1 MKKAYFIPVLLLF
14 VAIFSSCSTKVDLYA
29 DYKDVAIV
37 YAMLDTKA
45 DTNFVKI
52 IRAYCGTNDNP
63 IDATEVALIA
73 DSNNY
78 PGKLDA
84 RIIELKNSHGGLYEP
99 TGRVIPLDTITI
111 HDKQEGAFYA
121 PDQKLYYTTEP
132 FLSGSAESNYKY
144 RLVAVK
150 PNGDSLTAL
159 TNTVGNE
166 EFAITS
172 SSIGFQQKPS
182 QDMLCIYFRADGM
195 ASFYEIQMQ
204 FNYREKIAGQA
215 MKHKHVSRNFGTKM
229 LSEYKFLEESENTY
243 YQEYGVNW
251 LFNALKTAIGSD
263 TVVNPNHPNVV
274 RYIDDFVI
282 TISAAGD
289 ELALYYTA
297 HQAQLNSVAPVVIP
311 YTNIVGGFGLFSS
324 RTTINKVVKLSRGT
338 KIDLFG
344 QTSWGFKEE

>member
-1 MKKAYFIPVLLLF
+1 MKNAHFIYVLLLF
-14 VAIFSSCSTKVDLYA
+14 TVIFSSCSTKVDLYA
-29 DYKDVAIV
+29 DYKDVAII
-37 YAMLDTKA
+37 YAMLDAKA

-52 IRAYCGTNDNP
+52 IRTYCGNNDNP
-63 IDATEVALIA
+63 IDASEVALIA
-73 DSNNY
+73 DSSNY

-84 RIIELKNSHGGLYEP
+84 RIIELKNSHGGPYEP
-99 TGRVIPLDTITI
+99 TGRVIQLDTITI
-111 HDKQEGAFYA
+111 HNKEEGAFYA

-132 FLSGSAESNYKY
+132 LRLGSAGSKYKY
-144 RLVAVK
+144 RLVVVK
-150 PNGDSLTAL
+150 PDGDTLTAQ
-159 TNTVGNE
+159 TNIVGNE
-166 EFAITS
+166 EFSIITGKV
-172 SSIGFQQKPS
+172 GFQQRPS
-182 QDMLCIYFRADGM
+182 DDMLSIIFRADGE

-204 FNYREKIAGQA
+204 FNYREQIAGQQ
-215 MKHKHVSRNFGTKM
+215 MKRKYVRRNFGTKT
-229 LSEYKFLEESENTY
+229 LSEYKFVEQSENAY

-251 LFNALKTAIGSD
+251 LFRALKDAIGGD

-311 YTNIVGGFGLFSS
+311 FTNIVGGFGLFSS
-324 RTTINKVVKLSRGT
+324 RTTLYKVASLSSGT